1 VEYILP
7 KKLRKLNN
15 GSSQA
20 NNGNQTGLDNDNNS
34 ASSKTDSKT
43 LKVDQIK
50 GKLSDEEV
58 IRRLRQLRQPIR
70 FFGET
75 DDERMVRLRQLE
87 LMEDERQEGAS
98 KGVKNE
104 YTHTIAHEVERE
116 LQEALAMGNRSK
128 TGKAET
134 REKKKES
141 KYDIPMKRSDFEHSE
156 DYVLYFFKRLL
167 RDWEKT
173 LLERSEEEKQ
183 SVEGKHETMRQKQ
196 TRRDIRPLFKQLK
209 NRTVP
214 LEVLDKSEKIVKAV
228 EKRDY
233 SLAKTIF
240 LELAIGNAPWPMGVT
255 MVGIHERSGRSKIF
269 SSQIA
274 HVMNDETQRKYIHAM
289 ERIIAFGQ
297 TKYPSTD
304 LTKNVG

>member
-1 VEYILP
+1 
-7 KKLRKLNN
+7 
-15 GSSQA
+15 
-20 NNGNQTGLDNDNNS
+20 
-34 ASSKTDSKT
+34 
-43 LKVDQIK
+43 
-50 GKLSDEEV
+50 
-58 IRRLRQLRQPIR
+58 
-70 FFGET
+70 
-75 DDERMVRLRQLE
+75 
-87 LMEDERQEGAS
+87 
-98 KGVKNE
+98 
-104 YTHTIAHEVERE
+104 
-116 LQEALAMGNRSK
+116 
-128 TGKAET
+128 
-134 REKKKES
+134 
-141 KYDIPMKRSDFEHSE
+141 MKRSDFEHSE

-304 LTKNVG
+304 LTKNFG